1 MQAGWR
7 VIIWLE
13 YSFWYTAA
21 TADGPG
27 RIITQHIGLYHA
39 IDSQVY
45 YTDRETYIVLDH
57 SDVTRR
63 HEAEIT

>member
-27 RIITQHIGLYHA
+27 RIITQHRLVSRYRFTSLLHK
-39 IDSQVY
+39 Q
-45 YTDRETYIVLDH
+45 ETYIVLDY